1 VGTFSA
7 KFSRLSDI
15 HRRKQK
21 FPSNIWMKQIN
32 ACWLKRIQ
40 ILIVGTG
47 ADPGFNAQEH
57 TNKTLTTIP
66 FGNTCEADEVSPE
79 VEAGVVAGLQCLQP

>member
-40 ILIVGTG
+40 ILREMISQLD
-47 ADPGFNAQEH
+47 ALK
-57 TNKTLTTIP
+57 NKRGDL
-66 FGNTCEADEVSPE
+66 FFKLVD
-79 VEAGVVAGLQCLQP
+79 LMK